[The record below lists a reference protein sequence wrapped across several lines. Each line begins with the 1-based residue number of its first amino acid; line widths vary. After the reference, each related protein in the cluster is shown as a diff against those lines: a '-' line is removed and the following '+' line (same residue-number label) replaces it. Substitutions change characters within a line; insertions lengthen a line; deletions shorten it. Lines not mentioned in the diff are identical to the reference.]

1 MTTATPHQVSTPT
14 VRQTSLSPFAAYT
27 FAVVRLLL
35 AVEFLWAFFDKTFGL
50 GVATPAER
58 AWISGGSP
66 TTGYL
71 SNVEGTFGGFFS
83 SLAGSAVVD
92 WLFMVGLLGIGLAL
106 LLGIG
111 MRVAAVSGA
120 AMMLLM
126 WLASLPLENNP
137 FVDYH
142 LVDAVLLI
150 GLAAVVAG
158 DTLGLGKRWAATD
171 LVQRFPW
178 LR

>member
-1 MTTATPHQVSTPT
+1 MSTAAAHEVPSPT
-14 VRQTSLSPFAAYT
+14 VHEHQMSHVAAYT
-27 FAVVRLLL
+27 FAIVRILI
-35 AVEFLWAFFDKTFGL
+35 AVEFLWAFLDKTFGL

-58 AWISGGSP
+58 AWIEGGSP

-71 SNVEGTFGGFFS
+71 SNVEGTFGDFFGTM
-83 SLAGSAVVD
+83 AGSAVID
-92 WLFMVGLLGIGLAL
+92 WLFMLGLLGIGLAL

-111 MRVAAVSGA
+111 MRIAAVSGA
-120 AMMLLM
+120 VLLLLM
-126 WLASLPLENNP
+126 WLASLPLANNP

-150 GLAAVVAG
+150 GLAAVAAG
-158 DTLGLGKRWAATD
+158 DTLGLGKQWAATD

>member
-1 MTTATPHQVSTPT
+1 MSTAAAHQVPVGT
-14 VRQTSLSPFAAYT
+14 VRETRMPPVAAYS
-27 FAVVRLLL
+27 FAIVRILL
-35 AVEFLWAFFDKTFGL
+35 AIEFLWAFLDKTFGL
-50 GVATPAER
+50 GIATPAER

-71 SNVEGTFGGFFS
+71 SNVEGTFGDFFG
-83 SLAGSAVVD
+83 SLAGSVVID
-92 WLFMVGLLGIGLAL
+92 WLFMLGLLGVGLAL

-150 GLAAVVAG
+150 GLAAVAAG
-158 DTLGLGKRWAATD
+158 DTLGLGRRWADMD